1 MSIGTPTSNVP
12 AAPDPFDDDQ
22 LADAG
27 IETGE
32 LRPTVTPR
40 RIKVPPIARS
50 FLANK
55 KALFGLMLFST
66 IVMAAICAPLLTS
79 ADPNEIGQFEPRLHP
94 SATHPFGTTDYGQD
108 VFAQV
113 VYGAQVSLLVAA
125 GAALIAT
132 LIATTFGLLAAYRP
146 GFVDDTVNMFT
157 NIFLV
162 IPILP
167 LLIVVA
173 SFVPQR
179 GPVLITFM
187 IGLTAWAGETR
198 ILRGQA
204 LGLRGRDFIL
214 AAKMTGESTWKIV
227 FGEFVP
233 NMISRIVA
241 GFILTF
247 QAAIFFEA
255 ALEFLGFGDPHKV
268 TWGTELFWAANSA
281 AVLSGEWWIFV
292 FPGLAIALTIVA
304 LVFLQYGVDEVSN
317 PKLRN
322 LPKRQR
328 RRGPIGNLIRMAVGG
343 RTSGRGVTT

>member
-12 AAPDPFDDDQ
+12 AAPDPFDDNQ

-27 IETGE
+27 IETNA
-32 LRPTVTPR
+32 LRPTATTR
-40 RIKVPPIARS
+40 RLKLPPTARA

-55 KALFGLMLFST
+55 KALFGLSLFST
-66 IVMAAICAPLLTS
+66 IMMAAICAPLLTS
-79 ADPNEIGQFEPRLHP
+79 ADPNEIGQFDPRLHP
-94 SATHPFGTTDYGQD
+94 SMTHPFGTTDYGQD
-108 VFAQV
+108 VFAQAL
-113 VYGAQVSLLVAA
+113 YGARVTLLLAA
-125 GAALIAT
+125 FAALLAT
-132 LIATTFGLLAAYRP
+132 VIATTFGLLAAYRP
-146 GFVDDTVNMFT
+146 GFIDDTVNMFT

-167 LLIVVA
+167 LLIVVSA
-173 SFVPQR
+173 FIPQR
-179 GPVLITFM
+179 GPVLIAFM

-227 FGEFVP
+227 FGEFMP

-255 ALEFLGFGDPHKV
+255 ALEFLGFGDPHIV
-268 TWGTELFWAANSA
+268 TWGTMLFWAANGS
-281 AVLSGEWWIFV
+281 AVLSGEWWDFV
-292 FPGLAIALTIVA
+292 FPGLAIAFTIVA

-322 LPKRQR
+322 LPKRKR
-328 RRGPIGNLIRMAVGG
+328 RRGPIGNIVRMAVGG
-343 RTSGRGVTT
+343 RASGTGITT